1 MNKFKEWHSNIMIS
15 YMDKLNIGMYGL
27 AWLSWGKGIIMGIIL
42 MMLTGCTK
50 DEIVVNDGQLVFEI
64 SLDGDSFDP
73 YERYSVVTSY
83 GGTQLGI
90 DGKLR
95 KIFIL
100 YLQIDDGE
108 VRLDRQ
114 HFAMYLL
121 DSDAVENGLLL
132 DTGTYTWENPNN
144 KYAGVEIP
152 GNDEYI
158 VWNEVIVGEIIEPD
172 EDNFYD
178 PLLICLTAEGEF
190 YNPYIERTMTL
201 SMRLENFPIGQDITS
216 TPYGYLLD

>member
-1 MNKFKEWHSNIMIS
+1 MK
-15 YMDKLNIGMYGL
+15 KL
-27 AWLSWGKGIIMGIIL
+27 IIL
-42 MMLTGCTK
+42 LALTLFFGCTE
-50 DEIVVNDGQLVFEI
+50 DEVIVNDGQLVFEI

-73 YERYSVVTSY
+73 YERYSLVNSY
-83 GGTQLGI
+83 GGTQWV

-100 YLQIDDGE
+100 YLQIDDG
-108 VRLDRQ
+108 VPRADRQ

-121 DSDAVENGLLL
+121 DSDAVDNDLLL

-158 VWNEVIVGEIIEPD
+158 VWNEVIVGEIIKPSE
-172 EDNFYD
+172 ENFYD

-190 YNPYIERTMTL
+190 YNPYVERTMTL
-201 SMRLENFPIGQDITS
+201 SMRLQNFPIGQNITD

>member
-1 MNKFKEWHSNIMIS
+1 MK
-15 YMDKLNIGMYGL
+15 KLIL
-27 AWLSWGKGIIMGIIL
+27 LLTLIIFF
-42 MMLTGCTK
+42 GCSK
-50 DEIVVNDGQLVFEI
+50 DDTENNDGQLLFEI

-73 YERYSVVTSY
+73 YERYSLVNSY
-83 GGTQLGI
+83 GGTQWV

-100 YLQIDDGE
+100 YLQIDDGIPR
-108 VRLDRQ
+108 VDRQ

-121 DSDAVENGLLL
+121 DSDAVENDLLL

-158 VWNEVIVGEIIEPD
+158 VWNEVIVGEIIKPSE
-172 EDNFYD
+172 ENFYD

-190 YNPYIERTMTL
+190 YNPYVERTMTL
-201 SMRLENFPIGQDITS
+201 SMRLQNFPIGQNITD

>member
-1 MNKFKEWHSNIMIS
+1 MKKFI
-15 YMDKLNIGMYGL
+15 LLL
-27 AWLSWGKGIIMGIIL
+27 A
-42 MMLTGCTK
+42 LTLFLGCTK
-50 DEIVVNDGQLVFEI
+50 EDVVEVNDGQLVFEI
-64 SLDGDSFDP
+64 ALDGDSFDP

-83 GGTQLGI
+83 GGTQLGV
-90 DGKLR
+90 DGKLK

-121 DSDAVENGLLL
+121 DSDAEDNGLLL

-158 VWNEVIVGEIIEPD
+158 VWNEVIVGEIIEPS
-172 EDNFYD
+172 EENFYD
-178 PLLICLTAEGEF
+178 PSLICLTAEGEF
-190 YNPYIERTMTL
+190 YNPYIQRTMTL
-201 SMRLENFPIGQDITS
+201 SMRLENFPIGQDINS
-216 TPYGYLLD
+216 TPYGYLLN

>member
-1 MNKFKEWHSNIMIS
+1 MVE
-15 YMDKLNIGMYGL
+15 
-27 AWLSWGKGIIMGIIL
+27 
-42 MMLTGCTK
+42 
-50 DEIVVNDGQLVFEI
+50 
-64 SLDGDSFDP
+64 
-73 YERYSVVTSY
+73 
-83 GGTQLGI
+83 TQWV

-121 DSDAVENGLLL
+121 DSDAEDNGSLL
-132 DTGTYTWENPNN
+132 DTGTYTWENPDN

-158 VWNEVIVGEIIEPD
+158 VWNEVIVGEIVTPSGT
-172 EDNFYD
+172 
-178 PLLICLTAEGEF
+178 L
-190 YNPYIERTMTL
+190 MTL
-201 SMRLENFPIGQDITS
+201 H
-216 TPYGYLLD
+216 

>member
-1 MNKFKEWHSNIMIS
+1 MINKFKDWHSNIMIS

-27 AWLSWGKGIIMGIIL
+27 AWLSWGKGIVMGIIL
-42 MMLTGCTK
+42 MMLLGCSK
-50 DEIVVNDGQLVFEI
+50 EEINPRVQVFEMA
-64 SLDGDSFDP
+64 LDGVSFDP
-73 YERYSVVTSY
+73 YERYSVVNTY
-83 GGTQLGI
+83 GGETIGI
-90 DGKLR
+90 DGKLK

-121 DSDAVENGLLL
+121 DSDAEENGLLL

-158 VWNEVIVGEIIEPD
+158 VWNEVIVGEIVSPSGD
-172 EDNFYD
+172 YD
-178 PLLICLTAEGEF
+178 PSLICLTVEGEF
-190 YNPYIERTMTL
+190 YNPYIQRTMTV
-201 SMRLENFPIGQDITS
+201 SATLENFPIGQDVAS
-216 TPYGYLLD
+216 TPYGYLLN

>member
-1 MNKFKEWHSNIMIS
+1 MK
-15 YMDKLNIGMYGL
+15 KL
-27 AWLSWGKGIIMGIIL
+27 IL
-42 MMLTGCTK
+42 LLTLILFFGCTK
-50 DEIVVNDGQLVFEI
+50 DEVVVNDGQLVFEI
-64 SLDGDSFDP
+64 ALDGDSFDP

-90 DGKLR
+90 DGKLK

-132 DTGTYTWENPNN
+132 DTGTYTWENPDN

-158 VWNEVIVGEIIEPD
+158 VWNEVIVGEIITPYGP
-172 EDNFYD
+172 YD

-190 YNPYIERTMTL
+190 YNPYIQRTMTL
-201 SMRLENFPIGQDITS
+201 SLRLQNFPIGQDVTS
-216 TPYGYLLD
+216 TPYGYLID

>member
-15 YMDKLNIGMYGL
+15 YMDKLNIEMYGL

-42 MMLTGCTK
+42 MMLIGCTK

-64 SLDGDSFDP
+64 ALDGDSFDP

-83 GGTQLGI
+83 GGTQLGV
-90 DGKLR
+90 DGKLK

-132 DTGTYTWENPNN
+132 DTGTYTWENPDN

-158 VWNEVIVGEIIEPD
+158 VWNEVIVGEIITPYGP
-172 EDNFYD
+172 YD

-190 YNPYIERTMTL
+190 YNPYIQRTMTL
-201 SMRLENFPIGQDITS
+201 SMTLQNFPIGQDITS

>member
-1 MNKFKEWHSNIMIS
+1 MK
-15 YMDKLNIGMYGL
+15 KL
-27 AWLSWGKGIIMGIIL
+27 IL
-42 MMLTGCTK
+42 LLTFILFFGCTK
-50 DEIVVNDGQLVFEI
+50 DDIVEERQLLFEI
-64 SLDGDSFDP
+64 ALDGDSFDP
-73 YERYSVVTSY
+73 YERYSLVNSY

-108 VRLDRQ
+108 ARLDRQ

-121 DSDAVENGLLL
+121 DSDAVDNGLLL
-132 DTGTYTWENPNN
+132 DVGTYTWENPNN

-158 VWNEVIVGEIIEPD
+158 VWNEVIVGEIIEPSE
-172 EDNFYD
+172 EDFYD

>member
-1 MNKFKEWHSNIMIS
+1 MKKFI
-15 YMDKLNIGMYGL
+15 LLL
-27 AWLSWGKGIIMGIIL
+27 A
-42 MMLTGCTK
+42 LTLFLGCTK
-50 DEIVVNDGQLVFEI
+50 EDVVEVNDGQLVFEI
-64 SLDGDSFDP
+64 ALDGDSFDP

-83 GGTQLGI
+83 GGTQLGV
-90 DGKLR
+90 DVKLK

-132 DTGTYTWENPNN
+132 DTGTYTWENPDN

-158 VWNEVIVGEIIEPD
+158 VWNEVIVGEIITPYGP
-172 EDNFYD
+172 YD

-190 YNPYIERTMTL
+190 YNPYIQRTMTL
-201 SMRLENFPIGQDITS
+201 SMRLLNFPIGQDITS

>member
-42 MMLTGCTK
+42 MMLIGCTK

-90 DGKLR
+90 DGKLK

-132 DTGTYTWENPNN
+132 DTGTYTWENPDN

-158 VWNEVIVGEIIEPD
+158 VWNEVVVGEIITPYGP
-172 EDNFYD
+172 YD

-201 SMRLENFPIGQDITS
+201 SMRLQNFPIGQNITD

>member
-1 MNKFKEWHSNIMIS
+1 MKKFI
-15 YMDKLNIGMYGL
+15 LLL
-27 AWLSWGKGIIMGIIL
+27 A
-42 MMLTGCTK
+42 LTLFLGCTK
-50 DEIVVNDGQLVFEI
+50 EDVVEVNDGQLVFEI
-64 SLDGDSFDP
+64 ALDGDSFNP
-73 YERYSVVTSY
+73 YERYSLVNSY
-83 GGTQLGI
+83 GGTQWV

-108 VRLDRQ
+108 ARLDRQ

-121 DSDAVENGLLL
+121 DSDAEDNGLLL
-132 DTGTYTWENPNN
+132 DVGTYTWENPNN

-158 VWNEVIVGEIIEPD
+158 VWNEVIVGEIIEPSE
-172 EDNFYD
+172 EDFYD

-190 YNPYIERTMTL
+190 YNPYINRTMTL
-201 SMRLENFPIGQDITS
+201 SMRLENFPIGQDISS

>member
-1 MNKFKEWHSNIMIS
+1 MK
-15 YMDKLNIGMYGL
+15 KL
-27 AWLSWGKGIIMGIIL
+27 IL
-42 MMLTGCTK
+42 LLTLVLFFGCTK
-50 DEIVVNDGQLVFEI
+50 EEVVEENDGQLIFEI

-73 YERYSVVTSY
+73 YERYSLVNSY
-83 GGTQLGI
+83 GGTQWV

-108 VRLDRQ
+108 PRVDRQ

-132 DTGTYTWENPNN
+132 DTGTYTWENPDN

-158 VWNEVIVGEIIEPD
+158 VWNEVIVGEIIEPS
-172 EDNFYD
+172 EENFYD
-178 PLLICLTAEGEF
+178 PSLICLTAEGEF

-201 SMRLENFPIGQDITS
+201 SMRLQNFPIGQDVSS
-216 TPYGYLLD
+216 TPYGYLID

>member
-1 MNKFKEWHSNIMIS
+1 MK
-15 YMDKLNIGMYGL
+15 KLILLL
-27 AWLSWGKGIIMGIIL
+27 A
-42 MMLTGCTK
+42 LTLFFGCTK
-50 DEIVVNDGQLVFEI
+50 DEIVDEKQLLFEI
-64 SLDGDSFDP
+64 ALDGDSFDP

-83 GGTQLGI
+83 GGTQLGV

>member
-1 MNKFKEWHSNIMIS
+1 
-15 YMDKLNIGMYGL
+15 MDKLNIGMYGL

-42 MMLTGCTK
+42 MMLIGCTK

-90 DGKLR
+90 DGKLK

-132 DTGTYTWENPNN
+132 DTGTYTWENPDN

>member
-1 MNKFKEWHSNIMIS
+1 MK
-15 YMDKLNIGMYGL
+15 KLILLL
-27 AWLSWGKGIIMGIIL
+27 A
-42 MMLTGCTK
+42 LTLFFGCTK
-50 DEIVVNDGQLVFEI
+50 DEIVEENDGQLIFEI

-73 YERYSVVTSY
+73 YERYSLVNSY
-83 GGTQLGI
+83 GGTQWV

-100 YLQIDDGE
+100 YLQIDDGIP
-108 VRLDRQ
+108 RADRQ

-121 DSDAVENGLLL
+121 DSDAVDNDLLL

-158 VWNEVIVGEIIEPD
+158 VWNEVIVGEIIKPSE
-172 EDNFYD
+172 ENFYD

-190 YNPYIERTMTL
+190 YNPYVERTMTL
-201 SMRLENFPIGQDITS
+201 SMRLQNFPIGQNISD

>member
-1 MNKFKEWHSNIMIS
+1 MN

-42 MMLTGCTK
+42 MLLVGCSK
-50 DEIVVNDGQLVFEI
+50 DDVVVNDGQLIFEI

-73 YERYSVVTSY
+73 YERYSLVNSY
-83 GGTQLGI
+83 GGTQWV

-108 VRLDRQ
+108 ARLDRQ

-121 DSDAVENGLLL
+121 DSDAIENGLLL
-132 DTGTYTWENPNN
+132 DTGTYTWESPDN

-158 VWNEVIVGEIIEPD
+158 VWNEVIVGEIIEPS
-172 EDNFYD
+172 EENFYD

-201 SMRLENFPIGQDITS
+201 SMRLENFPIGQDVTS
-216 TPYGYLLD
+216 TPYGYLID

>member
-1 MNKFKEWHSNIMIS
+1 MK
-15 YMDKLNIGMYGL
+15 KLILLL
-27 AWLSWGKGIIMGIIL
+27 ALAIFF
-42 MMLTGCTK
+42 GCTK
-50 DEIVVNDGQLVFEI
+50 DEIVVNDRQLVFEI
-64 SLDGDSFDP
+64 ALDGDSFDP

-83 GGTQLGI
+83 GGETLGI
-90 DGKLR
+90 DGKLK

-108 VRLDRQ
+108 PRLDRQ
-114 HFAMYLL
+114 HFSMYLL
-121 DSDAVENGLLL
+121 DSDAEDNGLLL

-172 EDNFYD
+172 AFYD
-178 PLLICLTAEGEF
+178 PSLICLTAEGEF
-190 YNPYIERTMTL
+190 YNPYIQRTMTL